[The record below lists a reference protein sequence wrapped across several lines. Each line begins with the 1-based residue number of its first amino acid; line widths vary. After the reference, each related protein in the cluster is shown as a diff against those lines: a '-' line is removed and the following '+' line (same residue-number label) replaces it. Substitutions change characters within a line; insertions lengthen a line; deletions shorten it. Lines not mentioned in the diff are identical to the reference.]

1 MMGAEKATAAISTQ
15 VEGGFG
21 QVDGENGQTQD
32 VYLGSGAR
40 ETC

>member
-1 MMGAEKATAAISTQ
+1 MMGHETATAAISTE

-32 VYLGSGAR
+32 VCLGSGAS

>member
-1 MMGAEKATAAISTQ
+1 MMGAEKATAAISAE

-32 VYLGSGAR
+32 VYLGCGAS